1 MSHADVAAF
10 FHPSFVSAHPDKAHF
25 VGELQTAIER
35 LVRAIDRA
43 MRLHARICPP
53 ELRPFHQTLEG
64 FFDRNFADERARMP
78 VSSTDPPADATIMPH
93 ASRAIIFPLSSSTGS
108 ATQRATAGLAATT
121 LDQRTRGASEATT
134 GGGERYTEALAR
146 QPMATSP
153 THANG
158 VDPASIGRSESR
170 ASRASSSNNRLSM
183 LGSRLTSGFG
193 SIKRRPST
201 KT

>member
-1 MSHADVAAF
+1 MPAAF

-43 MRLHARICPP
+43 MRLHGRICSA
-53 ELRPFHQTLEG
+53 EMRPFHQTLEG
-64 FFDRNFADERARMP
+64 FFERNFADERARMP
-78 VSSTDPPADATIMPH
+78 VSSTDPPSDAILPH
-93 ASRAIIFPLSSSTGS
+93 ASRAITFPLSSSTGS
-108 ATQRATAGLAATT
+108 ASQRATAGLAATT
-121 LDQRTRGASEATT
+121 LDQRTRGASEATVN
-134 GGGERYTEALAR
+134 GERYTEALAR
-146 QPMATSP
+146 QPMAASP

-170 ASRASSSNNRLSM
+170 ASRASSTNRLSL

-193 SIKRRPST
+193 SIKRRPS
-201 KT
+201 KS